1 MASSNHIAAI
11 QTHVTNRLDTSVI
24 GDKAIAGV
32 IGDAPSHYSKS
43 PKLWEAA
50 FRELAINATYLPFD
64 VANGRVGELLAALR
78 DSERFLGL
86 NVTVPHKVRVMDFLD
101 DLDPGAR
108 RIGAVNTIVRTRS
121 GRLIGY
127 NTDGEGFVQSIL
139 TVQPGR
145 KISFIPSLKGIDV
158 LLLGAGG
165 AARAVAF
172 QISQLLDSGQLVICN
187 RTMERATSL
196 AADVQKAGGRA
207 LAVSENE
214 LPARAPRAGLIINST
229 TKGQG
234 GVGQLSN
241 GRTIT
246 LEAYSALASAHP
258 LTRAQ
263 TVGHETDSESKWRA
277 EAAQDIDD
285 NHRASL
291 ALAQSIPS
299 QTRFYDLI
307 YYPEETVFL
316 RHGRMT
322 GHLTM
327 NGQAMIVNQAAI
339 AFCQRICSAELQARG
354 IGTPATCK
362 RILEV
367 MYRAW

>member
-1 MASSNHIAAI
+1 MASSNDIAAI
-11 QTHVTNRLDTSVI
+11 QTHLTNRLDDSVI

-32 IGDAPSHYSKS
+32 IGEAPSHYSKS
-43 PKLWEAA
+43 PRLWEAA
-50 FRELAINATYLPFD
+50 FRQLAINATYLPFD
-64 VANGRVGELLAALR
+64 VVDARIGELLAALR
-78 DSERFLGL
+78 DSERVMGV

-108 RIGAVNTIVRTRS
+108 RIQAVNTIVRTRS

-145 KISFIPSLKGIDV
+145 KASFIPSLKGINV

-165 AARAVAF
+165 SARAVALHV
-172 QISQLLDSGQLVICN
+172 SELLDGGQLVICN
-187 RTMERATSL
+187 RTIEHATSL
-196 AADVQKAGGRA
+196 AAEVQKAGGRA

-214 LPARAPRAGLIINST
+214 LPSRAPTAGLIINST

-234 GVGQLSN
+234 GVRKLPN

-246 LEAYSALASAHP
+246 LEAYSALASAHSP
-258 LTRAQ
+258 ALAQ
-263 TVGHETDSESKWRA
+263 TVGDETDFRSKWRA
-277 EAAQDIDD
+277 AAAQDIDV
-285 NHRASL
+285 NNKASL

-299 QTRFYDLI
+299 ETRFYDLI
-307 YYPEETVFL
+307 YYPEETIFL
-316 RHGRMT
+316 RHGQMT

-327 NGQAMIVNQAAI
+327 NGQAMIINQAVI

-354 IGTPATCK
+354 IGTPATFK

-367 MYRAW
+367 MYGAW